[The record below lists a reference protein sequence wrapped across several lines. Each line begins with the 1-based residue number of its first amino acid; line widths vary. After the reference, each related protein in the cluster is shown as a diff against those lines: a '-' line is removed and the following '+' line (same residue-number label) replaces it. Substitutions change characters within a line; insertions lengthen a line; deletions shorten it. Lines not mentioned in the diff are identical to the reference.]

1 MPVFALLERM
11 MVKKMNFPPGIAL
24 RLIARSSYVG
34 EVLLDIS
41 KDQRLR
47 DRDRQREINFVTIF

>member
-1 MPVFALLERM
+1 MPIFALLERM